1 MQTKVVTPAIRDVR
15 LTRIVDTEEM
25 TTESAAGCA
34 SAAVP
39 PGRGRFAWRAASVVS
54 LTLLAAC
61 SSSTPRAPSADGVR
75 ASRDVAAELNP
86 ELAARNAADPAGP
99 VTHMGRTVLP
109 KCHRMSVGRVESRAP
124 GLRGAE
130 TVRVAE
136 EETLWGPPSEPDDPP
151 LYVTAGEVG
160 VLPATGARALFLLRL
175 LRSGN
180 FEAVEV
186 APLDDAQGAAR
197 LDSFRRILA
206 IEGMSDPAARRSALL
221 VYLRECLGGSDRW
234 ARDYAVR
241 EYAAF
246 ADAFPGALR
255 TPDGD
260 ALAAV
265 LPALRDP
272 DLKRLGQYALDR
284 VKTGASAAKAPP
296 RPKLRPAVPRADL
309 TAFEEKFRSKEPGE
323 RRAAVLDAVVRHG
336 LAAEPLVER
345 ALTDPDPAVR
355 EAAVTGAGE
364 TGMSG
369 LAEKVWATYPTETHP
384 IARRSLV
391 TAAGKLRVAAAVP
404 TLADIAAGGG
414 TLWREASFAL
424 GRIRDGAALERLAV
438 IERTA
443 SDPERAKLAK
453 FLRSDDFVRQE
464 KALGEPWTQDL

>member
-1 MQTKVVTPAIRDVR
+1 MTAPAGRR
-15 LTRIVDTEEM
+15 PAR
-25 TTESAAGCA
+25 CA
-34 SAAVP
+34 SV
-39 PGRGRFAWRAASVVS
+39 GLV
-54 LTLLAAC
+54 LTWLAAC
-61 SSSTPRAPSADGVR
+61 GSTAPRAPSAQNAR

-86 ELAARNAADPAGP
+86 ELASRNTADPSGP
-99 VTHMGRTVLP
+99 ATHLGRTVLP
-109 KCHRMSVGRVESRAP
+109 KCHRMCVGRVESRAP

-136 EETLWGPPSEPDDPP
+136 AETLWGPPSEPDDPP
-151 LYVTAGEVG
+151 LYVTAGEIG

-186 APLDDAQGAAR
+186 APLDDAEGASR
-197 LDSFRRILA
+197 LESFRRILA
-206 IEGMSDPAARRSALL
+206 IEGMPDPAARRAALL
-221 VYLRECLGGSDRW
+221 TYLRECLGGTDRW

-255 TPDGD
+255 TQDGD

-265 LPALRDP
+265 LPTLRDSN
-272 DLKRLGQYALDR
+272 LKRLGQHALDR
-284 VKTGASAAKAPP
+284 VQTGTTAAKTAT
-296 RPKLRPAVPRADL
+296 RPKVRPAVPAADL
-309 TAFEEKFRSKEPGE
+309 SAFEARFLSKEPGE
-323 RRAAVLDAVVRHG
+323 RRTALLDAVVRHG

-345 ALTDPDPAVR
+345 ALTDADPTVR
-355 EAAVTGAGE
+355 EAGVTSAGS

-369 LAEKVWATYPTETHP
+369 LGEKVWATYATETHP
-384 IARRSLV
+384 IARRSIV
-391 TAAGKLRVAAAVP
+391 TATGKLRVAGAVP
-404 TLADIAAGGG
+404 ALADIAAGGG